1 MKLNKFVDFA
11 LKQLGS
17 HFKNNEKYLEKIYF
31 KKTWGSLIISENW
44 EDLFLLTCL
53 DRHTFFS

>member
-17 HFKNNEKYLEKIYF
+17 HFKNNEKIPGKKFTLKKPGEVLSLRKIGNPEFIFAYL
-31 KKTWGSLIISENW
+31 L
-44 EDLFLLTCL
+44 
-53 DRHTFFS
+53 R

>member
-17 HFKNNEKYLEKIYF
+17 HFKNNEKYLEK
-31 KKTWGSLIISENW
+31 N
-44 EDLFLLTCL
+44 LL
-53 DRHTFFS
+53 

>member
-17 HFKNNEKYLEKIYF
+17 HFKNNEKIPG
-31 KKTWGSLIISENW
+31 KKYTLKTCGSLITSENW
-44 EDLFLLTCL
+44 EP
-53 DRHTFFS
+53 